1 MVRSFCLRR
10 PLALA
15 VAVVATLVIV
25 TGGSPPARAEEA
37 GAIASRALAAGTI
50 NAGIGEIE
58 AVLKAKPD
66 DADAQ
71 AALGVLRFVGAIE
84 RFAQAMYRHG
94 FEPGGHDYGPL
105 LRMPLPVNPNPE
117 KLDYATFRQIFA
129 TLSSDLDAAG
139 KTLAEVGD
147 RPVKLRLTPG
157 TWRIDIDGDGKG
169 TEGEALLLLAAG
181 EQIPPDMMAQAEGF
195 TVAFDTADIYWLRGY
210 SNLLGVF
217 ADFWLAHDFQET
229 FDATFQVLF
238 PRAGL
243 PNAAALDT
251 GAMIEGMNAGQIAD
265 TIALLH
271 MIRWPIAEP
280 ARYEAIRQRLLQ
292 VIALN
297 RLTWK
302 AAKAET
308 DDDREWLPSPTQ
320 KNGVVPNVSITDE
333 RLTGWFGALGE
344 AEDVLE
350 GRKMLPHWRFAKGI
364 DVKKLAA
371 EPRSFDLVLWATG
384 HAALPYLADGPVADG
399 SAWAQANRLFDG
411 NLMAYAFWFN

>member
-1 MVRSFCLRR
+1 MPR
-10 PLALA
+10 PLALILVTLLA
-15 VAVVATLVIV
+15 MAMLAT
-25 TGGSPPARAEEA
+25 GSPAARAQDA
-37 GAIASRALAAGTI
+37 GAIASRHLADGTI
-50 NAGIGEIE
+50 GAGIGEIE
-58 AVLKAKPD
+58 AALKARPD

-84 RFAQAMYRHG
+84 RFAQSMYRHG
-94 FEPGGHDYGPL
+94 FEPGGRDYGPL

-117 KLDYATFRQIFA
+117 KLDYATFRAIFA

-147 RPVKLRLTPG
+147 RPVTLRLTPG

-169 TEGEALLLLAAG
+169 TEGEALLRLAAG
-181 EQIPPDMMAQAEGF
+181 EQQMPPEMMAQAAGF
-195 TVAFDTADIYWLRGY
+195 VVAFDTADIYWLRGY

-217 ADFWLAHDFQET
+217 ADFWLAHDFHET

-243 PNAAALDT
+243 PNAAVLDT
-251 GAMIEGMNAGQIAD
+251 GAMIEGMKADQIAD
-265 TIALLH
+265 TIALIH

-302 AAKAET
+302 SARAET
-308 DDDREWLPSPTQ
+308 DDDREWLPTPTQ
-320 KNGVVPNVSITDE
+320 KNGVVPDTSITDE

-350 GRKMLPHWRFAKGI
+350 GRKTLPHWRFAKGI

-371 EPRSFDLVLWATG
+371 EPRTFDLVLWVTG